1 MTDLEKQVIGKLVT
15 ICNRL
20 DYLLD
25 SIEPGQRLGIMM
37 DSTTRSFINSYA
49 LSNHLCNN
57 SAHVQTVKTNNGDAF
72 PIVIDNTMKLFEM
85 KICVIQTIEFPE
97 G

>member
-1 MTDLEKQVIGKLVT
+1 LTDLEKQVIGKLVT

-20 DYLLD
+20 DKLLCD
-25 SIEPGQRLGIMM
+25 IEPGQMLGIMM

-57 SAHVQTVKTNNGDAF
+57 SAHVQTVKTNNGNSF
-72 PIVIDNTMKLFEM
+72 PIVVDNTMKLFDM
-85 KICVIQTIEFPE
+85 KVCVVQTVEFSE
-97 G
+97 E